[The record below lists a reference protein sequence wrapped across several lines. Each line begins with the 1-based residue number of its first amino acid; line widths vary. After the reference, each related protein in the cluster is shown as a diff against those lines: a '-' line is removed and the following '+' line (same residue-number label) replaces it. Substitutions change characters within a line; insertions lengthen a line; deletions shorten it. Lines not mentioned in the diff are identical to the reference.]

1 MRIAVALLAALTVAP
16 VGLTYQQPAKLRDVA
31 HVYSLGVGDVRC
43 ATATEWRD
51 DFASSF
57 GFAYTNLRD
66 DYVVLGPTVCDG
78 ALAVGSATVPAWQQA
93 LGILVLTHE
102 AFHLRHWRYRRNEG
116 KVECQAMVY
125 FREAAQRLGA
135 TVAQADDLYAY
146 ALALHDYKVRL
157 FPQYRDP
164 RCIYPT
170 WVPPGG

>member
-1 MRIAVALLAALTVAP
+1 VRIAVALLAALALAP
-16 VGLTYQQPAKLRDVA
+16 AALTYQQPPKLRDVA

-43 ATATEWRD
+43 ATATEWRE

-57 GFAYTNLRD
+57 SWAYTNLRD
-66 DYVVLGPTVCDG
+66 DYVVLGPTVCEG

-102 AFHLRHWRYRRNEG
+102 AFHLRHWRHRRNEG

-125 FREAAQRLGA
+125 FRDAAQRLGSTA
-135 TVAQADDLYAY
+135 AQADDLYPY

-157 FPQYRDP
+157 FPQYGDRN
-164 RCIYPT
+164 CIYPP
-170 WVPPGG
+170 WAPPSG